1 MSENIYEIAFNDAL
15 KAHELTL
22 VGDIRNCYTLQRG
35 EDKNDLIL
43 VKLVFPAF
51 VDKFKHGSHNGNEI
65 KTICRY
71 EFPFPVWEQVVDYYV
86 FAFTNTETNGVEFI
100 NIGEYDFR
108 RRIDNMNKRAKHK
121 KSLKLVFWLM
131 PDGCLYETSF
141 ISLEGEWY
149 WLSKGV
155 NGRMADGESNDF
167 TPFLNNWDVITSDSN
182 PKNR

>member
-1 MSENIYEIAFNDAL
+1 MNENIYETAFNEAL
-15 KAHELTL
+15 KAHGLTL
-22 VGDIRNCYTLQRG
+22 IGDIRNYYTLQRG
-35 EDKNDLIL
+35 DDKKDLIL
-43 VKLVFPAF
+43 VKLVLPAL
-51 VDKFKHGSHNGNEI
+51 VDNLKHGSHNCNEL

-100 NIGEYDFR
+100 NINEYDFR

-121 KSLKLVFWLM
+121 KKLKLVFWLM
-131 PDGCLYETSF
+131 PDGCLYETSN
-141 ISLEGEWY
+141 ISVEGEWF

-167 TPFLNNWDVITSDSN
+167 TQFLNNWDALALDLD
-182 PKNR
+182 KENR